1 MGGYEMYR
9 VEDAY
14 TNMHEYL
21 NITVFVH
28 MQYLLSVPWWLEF
41 FSDQTQWEFIF
52 SALFLGF
59 QVYELL
65 CRFFLNW
72 SIVDL

>member
-9 VEDAY
+9 VEDTY

-41 FSDQTQWEFIF
+41 FSDQTQNSFLVHY
-52 SALFLGF
+52 SLGF
-59 QVYELL
+59 KFMSYCVD
-65 CRFFLNW
+65 FFL
-72 SIVDL
+72 IEV